1 MNNTVA
7 EITLDPKKRTIKD
20 LSVTQKQFRFKCKR
34 CATLCCKLGGPP
46 LTKNDTELLEKAG
59 FSVEKFLE
67 PTNRNTKAHSNM
79 KTNEDG
85 SCIFLQQDTEGKSF
99 RCNIYDFRP
108 ALCRLYPFSY
118 ENLGNNTIALKLIP
132 CCRGLND
139 HEGIE
144 LDKEFIST
152 NLLEPLLEAIEMLP
166 EGKLI

>member
-1 MNNTVA
+1 
-7 EITLDPKKRTIKD
+7 
-20 LSVTQKQFRFKCKR
+20 
-34 CATLCCKLGGPP
+34 
-46 LTKNDTELLEKAG
+46 
-59 FSVEKFLE
+59 
-67 PTNRNTKAHSNM
+67 M

-132 CCRGLND
+132 CCRGLHD

-152 NLLEPLLEAIEMLP
+152 NLLEPLLEVMEMLP